1 MLSIGELKRLEIARA
16 LATGP
21 EVLCLDEVMGGLNPA
36 EIQQAMVL
44 VRALR
49 DSGLTILMIEHH
61 VHAVAG
67 LSDRL
72 VVLNFG
78 KKIAEGRPG
87 EALRDAAV
95 VAAYLGDES
104 KDGGAGVKALEVQG
118 IDVFYRDVQAV
129 WDVSFDVEP
138 GEIVTLVGANGAGK
152 TTTLRTVAGLLNR
165 GAGPSVQGE
174 DVTGMPAFKLVQR
187 GLVLVPEAR
196 QLWPQMSVREN
207 LDMGAYGR
215 EARKQRHETLRT
227 VLEMFPIL
235 EKRASQNAG
244 TLSGGEQQMCAIGR
258 GLMARPKLLMLDEPS
273 LGLAPMLV
281 RQVFSALREING
293 RGVTVLLVEQNVH
306 QALALATRGFVLE
319 TGHLTLSG
327 QTKALLGDPRVKEK
341 FLGEAAL

>member
-1 MLSIGELKRLEIARA
+1 
-16 LATGP
+16 
-21 EVLCLDEVMGGLNPA
+21 
-36 EIQQAMVL
+36 
-44 VRALR
+44 
-49 DSGLTILMIEHH
+49 
-61 VHAVAG
+61 
-67 LSDRL
+67 
-72 VVLNFG
+72 
-78 KKIAEGRPG
+78 
-87 EALRDAAV
+87 
-95 VAAYLGDES
+95 
-104 KDGGAGVKALEVQG
+104 VKALEVDG

-129 WDVSFDVEP
+129 WDVSFDVDP

-152 TTTLRTVAGLLNR
+152 TTTLRTIAGLLKPRR
-165 GAGPSVQGE
+165 GAIRFQGE
-174 DVTGMPAFKLVQR
+174 DVTGLSPFKLVER

-196 QLWPQMSVREN
+196 QLWPQMTVREN

-215 EARKQRHETLRT
+215 EARNHRHTTLAT

-235 EKRASQNAG
+235 EKRAHQNAG

-281 RQVFSALREING
+281 RQVFQALREING

-306 QALALATRGFVLE
+306 HALALANRGFVLE

-327 QTKALLGDPRVKEK
+327 QTKTLLGDPRVKEK